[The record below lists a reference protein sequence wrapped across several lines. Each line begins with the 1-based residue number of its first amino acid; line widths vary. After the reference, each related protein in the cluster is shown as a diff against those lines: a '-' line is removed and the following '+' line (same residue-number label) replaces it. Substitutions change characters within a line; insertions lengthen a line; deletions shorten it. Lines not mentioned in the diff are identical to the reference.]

1 MGSLKQRKT
10 IRKYQQKD
18 IPVDLL
24 NDLLETAFRKHAD
37 L

>member
-18 IPVDLL
+18 IRKKKKYGK
-24 NDLLETAFRKHAD
+24 LETEKNNP
-37 L
+37 